1 MFIGSVSFLL
11 KELLK
16 LIFIPYPQLHE
27 TFTLCLRTNAAW
39 ASLPP
44 VVNDSSFVLKGCET
58 QLFAECTELRWYI
71 DFCDNFHMTV
81 VNQHTHFYD
90 LSNRDKLE
98 SDPVTP
104 VFSLTVMFA
113 HVGQCFINAL
123 EYLVVCQ
130 TERNWTWFH
139 PCKAFARPNSDIFEY
154 LSFIYFFLAWKA
166 AGCKQK
172 NGENIVK

>member
-1 MFIGSVSFLL
+1 MSSDKRGVSV
-11 KELLK
+11 
-16 LIFIPYPQLHE
+16 
-27 TFTLCLRTNAAW
+27 T
-39 ASLPP
+39 ASC
-44 VVNDSSFVLKGCET
+44 SKRYSFVLKGCET